1 MMDMKKCILLIGV
14 CLAVG
19 QTTPILGL
27 PIVSET
33 YQIRQATE
41 RFEEFEKKF
50 VSDEQFQLSRIIFDD
65 LGFVPDEDPEAEAVK
80 WTPENW
86 RIQKVTFAEVQ
97 KDKTYK
103 TKQELSVNKC
113 VQKIWIEDSSFL
125 LEYTYTRIDGKWYL
139 THAFERY

>member
-1 MMDMKKCILLIGV
+1 MTIGH
-14 CLAVG
+14 
-19 QTTPILGL
+19 TTPMSGL
-27 PIVSET
+27 PIVPET
-33 YQIRQATE
+33 NQMRQATE

-86 RIQKVTFAEVQ
+86 TMMKATLADVR

-103 TKQELSVNKC
+103 TKLKVLANQCIET
-113 VQKIWIEDSSFL
+113 IWIEDSSFL
-125 LEYTYTRIDGKWYL
+125 LEYTYTKIDGKWYL
-139 THAFERY
+139 TRRFERY

>member
-1 MMDMKKCILLIGV
+1 MMGMKKCILLIGV

-19 QTTPILGL
+19 QTTPMLGH
-27 PIVSET
+27 PIVPET
-33 YQIRQATE
+33 YQMRQATE

-50 VSDEQFQLSRIIFDD
+50 VSDAQFQLSRIIFDD
-65 LGFVPDEDPEAEAVK
+65 LGYVPDEDPEAEAVK

-86 RIQKVTFAEVQ
+86 TMMKATLADVQ

-103 TKQELSVNKC
+103 TKLNVLANQRIE
-113 VQKIWIEDSSFL
+113 KIWIEDSSFL
-125 LEYTYTRIDGKWYL
+125 LEYTYTRIEGKWYL